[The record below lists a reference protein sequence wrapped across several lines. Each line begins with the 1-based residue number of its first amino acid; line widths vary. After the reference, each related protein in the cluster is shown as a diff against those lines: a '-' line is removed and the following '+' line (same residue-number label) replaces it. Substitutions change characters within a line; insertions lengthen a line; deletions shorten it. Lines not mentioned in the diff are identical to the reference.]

1 MFELKLACTINTQ
14 VGMLIKESKIQDSY
28 LGWVFKKVETLNI
41 QRVLK
46 TQNYKKLSWGYTQK
60 REKD

>member
-1 MFELKLACTINTQ
+1 
-14 VGMLIKESKIQDSY
+14 MLIKESKIQDSY

-41 QRVLK
+41 QRVLE